1 MARLESFPISE
12 DKVREF
18 IKINKEKW
26 CANPDTSGGTGLGK
40 SASNKYIYVN
50 LSMVRMQVGWFI
62 PKLLFAK
69 GLEESTGAKPIA
81 ITWSDN
87 PLLSELIESFGI
99 EHVSLDSICKKYFGS
114 FIMAGFKTALFT
126 AFDGSPMGLQ
136 SMKAG
141 GVDIGRNLYEDI
153 LRNSSLS
160 TIRSCRNKTCMKK
173 ILHLLWASYALQS
186 MMKDKPIEA
195 AVIDDMAY
203 HEGMFIRLFMASGAK
218 VYACSNVSEHT
229 VETDEKGEVIRH
241 SGYAARRCRKAFDAM
256 QEDCTARADEILEAR
271 FSGKNGREIDRAA
284 FAGKKVL
291 SRDELI
297 EVYGL
302 DSSKK
307 TAVIMA
313 HTFTDAV
320 FNFGR
325 YYFKDYYDWVE
336 QTLKLARDIKD
347 VNWVL
352 KPHPSRDVYNES
364 DDSIED
370 LFQKYKSD
378 NMCILADDVSAE
390 SIKNIADVVV
400 TIAGNAGAEFACLG
414 IPAVIVGDAFYKGYG
429 FTMEPASFDEY
440 KKTLESLGNIKK
452 LDKDAVDAAKKLFYV
467 RNANIENPAKFTDE
481 FAMLIN
487 STYKEMENTI
497 AKQYFKS
504 NNGTDVFNDKM
515 ITVLSEYLKTH
526 NLSEVEYF
534 KRGKYE

>member
-1 MARLESFPISE
+1 LARLESFPISE

-69 GLEESTGAKPIA
+69 GLEARTGAKPIA

-114 FIMAGFKTALFT
+114 FIKAGFKTALFT
-126 AFDGSPMGLQ
+126 VFDGSPMGLQ

-229 VETDEKGEVIRH
+229 VMTDENGEVIRH
-241 SGYAARRCRKAFDAM
+241 SGYAARRCRKAYDAV

-297 EVYGL
+297 EAYGL

-325 YYFKDYYDWVE
+325 YYFRDYYDWVE

-440 KKTLESLGNIKK
+440 KKTLESLGDVQR
-452 LDKDAVDAAKKLFYV
+452 LGDDAIYAAKKLFYV
-467 RNANIENPAKFTDE
+467 RNSINKSDDRFCDE
-481 FAMLIN
+481 FANGVNGIY
-487 STYKEMENTI
+487 SEMEGAI
-497 AKQYFKS
+497 AKQYFRT
-504 NNGTDVFNDKM
+504 NDGTKEYNDKLLQY
-515 ITVLSEYLKTH
+515 IEDNIRSKDIK
-526 NLSEVEYF
+526 SVEYF
-534 KRGKYE
+534 RRGQSV

>member
-1 MARLESFPISE
+1 MSRVESFPISE
-12 DKVREF
+12 EKVREF
-18 IKINKEKW
+18 IKINREKW
-26 CANPDTSGGTGLGK
+26 SIDSKKGATSK
-40 SASNKYIYVN
+40 SPQKYVYIN

-69 GLEESTGAKPIA
+69 GIEEKTGAKPIA

-87 PLLSELIESFGI
+87 PLLTELIESFGI
-99 EHVSLDSICKKYFGS
+99 EHMSLDSICSKYPGS
-114 FIMAGFKTALFT
+114 FLSAGFKTLFFT
-126 AFDGSPMGLQ
+126 LFDGSPEGLQ
-136 SMKAG
+136 SMNAAG
-141 GVDIGRNLYEDI
+141 IDLGRNLYEDI

-160 TIRSCRNKTCMKK
+160 TIRSCKNKTCIKK
-173 ILHLLWASYALQS
+173 IFHLLWATYALKA
-186 MMKDKPIEA
+186 MMKEKPIEA

-203 HEGMFIRLFMASGAK
+203 HEGMFIRLFMACGAR
-218 VYACSNVSEHT
+218 VYACSNVSEHL
-229 VETDEKGEVIRH
+229 VELDNNGEVIRH
-241 SGYAARRCRKAFDAM
+241 SGYSAKRCRKAYDELE
-256 QEDCTARADEILEAR
+256 EDCIAKADEILEAR

-291 SRDELI
+291 SRDDMI
-297 EVYGL
+297 EAYGL

-325 YYFKDYYDWVE
+325 YYFRDYYDWVE

-347 VNWVL
+347 VNWIL

-364 DDSIED
+364 VDSIEA
-370 LFQKYKSD
+370 LFDKYKAD
-378 NMCILADDVSAE
+378 NMCMLADDVSAE

-440 KKTLESLGNIKK
+440 KKVLESLGNIDR
-452 LDKDAVDAAKKLFYV
+452 LGDKEINAAKKLFYV
-467 RNANIENPAKFTDE
+467 RNSSINNPAKFTDD
-481 FAMLIN
+481 FSLLIN
-487 STYKEMENTI
+487 GTYKEMENTI

-504 NNGTDVFNDKM
+504 NEGTDAFNDRM
-515 ITVLSEYLKTH
+515 IEVLTGYAKDNSFI
-526 NLSEVEYF
+526 SVEYYQ
-534 KRGKYE
+534 RGKNE

>member
-26 CANPDTSGGTGLGK
+26 CTNPDTSGGTGLGK

-69 GLEESTGAKPIA
+69 GIEARTGAKPIA

-87 PLLSELIESFGI
+87 PLLTSLIESFGI

-114 FIMAGFKTALFT
+114 FIKAGFKTSLFT
-126 AFDGSPMGLQ
+126 VFDGSPMGLQ

-203 HEGMFIRLFMASGAK
+203 HEGMFIRLFMASGAR

-229 VETDEKGEVIRH
+229 VETDDNGEVIRH
-241 SGYAARRCRKAFDAM
+241 SGYAARRCRKAYDAV
-256 QEDCTARADEILEAR
+256 QEDCTAKADEILEAR

-297 EVYGL
+297 DAYGL

-325 YYFKDYYDWVE
+325 YYFRDYYDWVE

-364 DDSIED
+364 EDSIED

-390 SIKNIADVVV
+390 SIKNIADAVV

-429 FTMEPASFDEY
+429 FTMEPASLDEY
-440 KKTLESLGNIKK
+440 KKTLESLGNVKK
-452 LDKDAVDAAKKLFYV
+452 LDKDAVNSAKKLFYV
-467 RNANIENPAKFTDE
+467 RNSINESDDRFCDE
-481 FAMLIN
+481 FAKGVNGIY
-487 STYKEMENTI
+487 SEMEGAI
-497 AKQYFKS
+497 AKQYFRT
-504 NNGTDVFNDKM
+504 NDGTKEYNDKLLQY
-515 ITVLSEYLKTH
+515 IEDYIRSKDIK
-526 NLSEVEYF
+526 SVEYF
-534 KRGKYE
+534 RRGQSV